1 MPGENSFGRG
11 NAPLWLRVL
20 LTDQL
25 SFADLHKILQII
37 FGWEE
42 EYLHEFSFQH
52 SRVMRGKG
60 QFTIATDYDEETD
73 IGVEQLAGDE

>member
-1 MPGENSFGRG
+1 M
-11 NAPLWLRVL
+11 
-20 LTDQL
+20 
-25 SFADLHKILQII
+25 HKILQII

-42 EYLHEFSFQH
+42 EHLHEFSFQH

-73 IGVEQLAGDE
+73 IGVDQLAGDE